1 MSTDDERLTDL
12 EVKLTYQEQSLEDL
26 HQALVDKEKR
36 ITALE
41 EHVERLEKALKIL
54 AERQRRGTE
63 EVGGK
68 MDVDDP
74 VPRSG

>member
-1 MSTDDERLTDL
+1 MSSDDRIVDL
-12 EVKLTYQEQSLEDL
+12 EVKLAYHDQTLEDL
-26 HQALVDKEKR
+26 NQALVDKEKR
-36 ITALE
+36 ITVLE
-41 EHVERLEKALKIL
+41 DQVERLEKALKIL
-54 AERQRRGTE
+54 AERQRRGPD